1 MDDNRLNTLDRATS
15 LGLIFLAFVQG
26 CALYVL
32 HLAIDH
38 EYWLVAD
45 QRWLKALYTV
55 AVALPAFYLISIV
68 RLRDRINFLPLLL
81 APLLF
86 WLGWHLGWVEQVP
99 EPQQWGGH
107 PFTFAFCMAVGTAL
121 FILAL
126 FFRSSAASGTWPKT
140 YQPMLNYSWE
150 HALTIAQLGLFI
162 GVFWSLLSLWAALF
176 SAIGLDFFK
185 TLFQTPAFF
194 YPVTWLV
201 IGMGLVMVRN
211 RFRFIASV
219 RLMCEA
225 LIKALL
231 PLVAL
236 ILLMFFVVLPWTGL
250 QPMWDT
256 GKAAQILM
264 ALMLTLLLFFN
275 AVFYQTDNKLPYPIW
290 LRSAVMLAVVLL
302 PIGSLLAA
310 WALWLRIDQYGL
322 SLDRLWAAL
331 LQALMAAFTFSY
343 SLLLLWRRQAALP
356 SMQRANIGLALL
368 VAGALIVVNT
378 PLADMRHWV
387 AQHQVK
393 RLIDGRTT
401 VDAFDYRYLRFHL
414 GQPGSLALQAL
425 ADSEFAQSRPELT
438 RRIEL
443 SLKQTNRW
451 NQDPLVDTHNLDDVA
466 QQFGVNPEDA
476 TLPEPLLA
484 LLIEQ
489 GSACLS
495 QVEPCQ
501 ALQVSNGSG
510 FQWLIYA
517 HYSSHGQVYTEQN
530 TGWQHVGT
538 LTELGA
544 AQDENADDC
553 RHTKPSTD
561 LQPIPGSLNAYQS
574 GICLYSLQ
582 PSLES
587 VRQQI
592 QARAEASDVRID

>member
-1 MDDNRLNTLDRATS
+1 
-15 LGLIFLAFVQG
+15 
-26 CALYVL
+26 
-32 HLAIDH
+32 
-38 EYWLVAD
+38 
-45 QRWLKALYTV
+45 
-55 AVALPAFYLISIV
+55 
-68 RLRDRINFLPLLL
+68 
-81 APLLF
+81 
-86 WLGWHLGWVEQVP
+86 
-99 EPQQWGGH
+99 
-107 PFTFAFCMAVGTAL
+107 
-121 FILAL
+121 
-126 FFRSSAASGTWPKT
+126 
-140 YQPMLNYSWE
+140 
-150 HALTIAQLGLFI
+150 
-162 GVFWSLLSLWAALF
+162 
-176 SAIGLDFFK
+176 
-185 TLFQTPAFF
+185 
-194 YPVTWLV
+194 
-201 IGMGLVMVRN
+201 
-211 RFRFIASV
+211 
-219 RLMCEA
+219 
-225 LIKALL
+225 
-231 PLVAL
+231 
-236 ILLMFFVVLPWTGL
+236 
-250 QPMWDT
+250 
-256 GKAAQILM
+256 
-264 ALMLTLLLFFN
+264 
-275 AVFYQTDNKLPYPIW
+275 
-290 LRSAVMLAVVLL
+290 
-302 PIGSLLAA
+302 
-310 WALWLRIDQYGL
+310 
-322 SLDRLWAAL
+322 LDRLWAAL
-331 LQALMAAFTFSY
+331 LQALTAAFTFSY

-466 QQFGVNPEDA
+466 QQFSVNPEDA

-517 HYSSHGQVYTEQN
+517 HYSSHGQVYTEHN